1 MPAVSRAA
9 IPTPP
14 SLRTVSAG
22 SVSTF
27 TVPASAPLTSESR
40 TGNSP
45 AATAFSPGS
54 TWAVP
59 GLGQTGS
66 LRSTFGWDSSAPL
79 ATLAFVTGRPST
91 DVSGSGPDTDAAA
104 GITRLSGI
112 PKPEITTA
120 IAIAMASTIVRN
132 RRRTRM
138 SPPLPGTLT
147 QASGKRPP
155 RVVRS

>member
-9 IPTPP
+9 TPTPP
-14 SLRTVSAG
+14 SLRTVPAG

-27 TVPASAPLTSESR
+27 TVPASVPLTSESL
-40 TGNSP
+40 TGSWP
-45 AATAFSPGS
+45 AVIAFSPGS
-54 TWAVP
+54 TSAVP

-104 GITRLSGI
+104 GTTRLSGI
-112 PKPEITTA
+112 PKPEITNA
-120 IAIAMASTIVRN
+120 IVVAMAGTIVRN
-132 RRRTRM
+132 RHRTRM
-138 SPPLPGTLT
+138 SPPL
-147 QASGKRPP
+147 QAR
-155 RVVRS
+155 